1 MIDWTKTEEQLPATD
16 GHYLVVTIEGFVKIQ
31 QARYYSSFH
40 YGSGHFVVDG
50 KIVDATYWTAAN
62 FPLEYL

>member
-1 MIDWTKTEEQLPATD
+1 MINWTKTEEQLPTID
-16 GHYLVVTIEGFVKIQ
+16 GHYLVITIEGFVKIQ

-40 YGSGHFVVDG
+40 YGQGHFVVDR
-50 KIVDATYWTAAN
+50 KIVDATYWAAAN

>member
-1 MIDWTKTEEQLPATD
+1 MINWTKTEEQLPALD
-16 GHYLVVTIEGFVKIQ
+16 GHYLVVTIEGFVDIQ

-50 KIVDATYWTAAN
+50 KIVDATYWAEAN
-62 FPLEYL
+62 FPQEYA